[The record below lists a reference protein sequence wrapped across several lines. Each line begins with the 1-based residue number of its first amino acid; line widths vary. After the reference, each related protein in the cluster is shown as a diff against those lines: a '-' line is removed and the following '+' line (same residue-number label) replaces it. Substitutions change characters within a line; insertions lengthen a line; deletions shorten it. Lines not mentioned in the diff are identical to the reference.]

1 MNAKIHEVVEGIQYQ
16 GVDEEITYDIDT
28 ANWGGSPSSVTVV
41 VKDVANNYADV
52 TATVMPAGS
61 PSVSSDTITLPELK
75 SLTMDKHYRI
85 EVKFTISGNIMECY
99 VPVIGT
105 R

>member
-28 ANWGGSPSSVTVV
+28 ANW
-41 VKDVANNYADV
+41 DVANNYADV